1 MVKNLAE
8 NKKAF
13 FDYLPLE
20 TFEAGIV
27 LNGHEVKSIRLG
39 RANLQGAF
47 VVFKDED
54 PYLLNA
60 SVPPYQPNNTPNSYN
75 EKRTRK
81 LLLNK
86 SEIKYLIGKS
96 AQKGLTL
103 LPLRM
108 YTNQGK
114 IKIEIAIVKHK
125 NKIDKREVLK
135 KRTTDKEIRR
145 EIKERG

>member
-1 MVKNLAE
+1 MAKNLAE

-27 LNGHEVKSIRLG
+27 LNGFEVKSIKLG

-86 SEIKYLIGKS
+86 SEIKHLIGKS

-114 IKIEIAIVKHK
+114 IKIEIAVAKYK

-135 KRTTDKEIRR
+135 RRTTDKEIRR

>member
-1 MVKNLAE
+1 MAKNLAE

-13 FDYLPLE
+13 FDYLPIE

-27 LNGHEVKSIRLG
+27 LNGHEVKSIKLG
-39 RANLQGAF
+39 RANLQGSF
-47 VVFKDED
+47 VVIKDES

-60 SVPPYQPNNTPNSYN
+60 SVPPYQPNNTPNDYN
-75 EKRTRK
+75 DRRTRR

-86 SEIKYLIGKS
+86 SEIKQLIGKS

-103 LPLRM
+103 VPLRM
-108 YTNQGK
+108 YTKQGK
-114 IKIEIAIVKHK
+114 IKIEIAIAKHK
-125 NKIDKREVLK
+125 GKADKREVLK
-135 KRTTDKEIRR
+135 KRDVEKDIRR

>member
-1 MVKNLAE
+1 MAKNLAE

-13 FDYLPLE
+13 FDYLPIE
-20 TFEAGIV
+20 KFEAGIV
-27 LNGHEVKSIRLG
+27 LNGFEVKSIKLG

-60 SVPPYQPNNTPNSYN
+60 SVPPYQPNNTPNNYN
-75 EKRTRK
+75 ERRTRK

-86 SEIKYLIGKS
+86 SEIKHLIGKS

-103 LPLRM
+103 VPLKM
-108 YTNQGK
+108 YTKHGK
-114 IKIEIAIVKHK
+114 IKIEIAIAKHK
-125 NKIDKREVLK
+125 SKFDKRDILK
-135 KRTTDKEIRR
+135 KRATEKDIRR
-145 EIKERG
+145 ELKEWG

>member
-1 MVKNLAE
+1 MAKNLAE

-13 FDYLPLE
+13 FDYSSLE

-27 LNGHEVKSIRLG
+27 LNGFEVKSIKLG

-60 SVPPYQPNNTPNSYN
+60 SVPPYQPNNTPGNYD

-103 LPLRM
+103 VPLRM

-114 IKIEIAIVKHK
+114 IKIEIAVAKHK
-125 NKIDKREVLK
+125 NKFDKREVLK